1 MTETTIKVGLPQIR
15 CGKMVDPVVGF
26 RIRRDCCGRDG
37 TFFRMFWQI
46 SHRQTW
52 CAAPSILP
60 TEPVVWEKIFCADVH
75 CAPILSYP
83 SNVDVHCAPTSF
95 YPSNG
100 DVHCAPCYRIR
111 PRRHKHRVTSLVS
124 SVAGAGEGPRHWLG
138 RKFTFFLQFCDF
150 LSFLSAE
157 VEIGVGV
164 RPACHLRPP
173 AW

>member
-1 MTETTIKVGLPQIR
+1 MKVGLPRIR
-15 CGKMVDPVVGF
+15 CGKMVDPLDPVVGF

-60 TEPVVWEKIFCADVH
+60 TEPVVWKKIFCADVH
-75 CAPILSYP
+75 CAPCYSILSYQR
-83 SNVDVHCAPTSF
+83 STQMCIAVVRSE
-95 YPSNG
+95 
-100 DVHCAPCYRIR
+100 
-111 PRRHKHRVTSLVS
+111 
-124 SVAGAGEGPRHWLG
+124 SVPGATNIEWPALSAVWPG
-138 RKFTFFLQFCDF
+138 RARGRDTDSVEKFTFFWFF
-150 LSFLSAE
+150 LSFLLTE